1 MDQSVVSQSKSQ
13 SEPVCGKEAL
23 DLLNCVTQ
31 SPYDQDKC
39 LRLLQSLRDCV
50 LNKVPFPLSLSLSL
64 FCDGFMSFVAC
75 LEPSTIQVIDLC
87 KWFFFFFFF
96 FFLRVGICCLF
107 GILFHTMK

>member
-1 MDQSVVSQSKSQ
+1 MDQSGVSQSKSQ

-50 LNKVPFPLSLSLSL
+50 LTKKVKKFSLA
-64 FCDGFMSFVAC
+64 DQEQQEANTTGKKA
-75 LEPSTIQVIDLC
+75 
-87 KWFFFFFFF
+87 
-96 FFLRVGICCLF
+96 
-107 GILFHTMK
+107 

>member
-1 MDQSVVSQSKSQ
+1 MDQSGVSQSKSQ

-50 LNKVPFPLSLSLSL
+50 LNKKVKKFSLA
-64 FCDGFMSFVAC
+64 DQEQQEANTTGKKA
-75 LEPSTIQVIDLC
+75 
-87 KWFFFFFFF
+87 
-96 FFLRVGICCLF
+96 
-107 GILFHTMK
+107 